1 MYTKFLSCTNDS
13 CLLYK
18 DQMKWMKCFCAIGA
32 DQYTIVPSIT
42 PFIEVDQ
49 SVSLMLLMVELV

>member
-1 MYTKFLSCTNDS
+1 MIRAY
-13 CLLYK
+13 YK
-18 DQMKWMKCFCAIGA
+18 DQMKCFCAIGA

-49 SVSLMLLMVELV
+49 SVSHMLLMVELV